1 MITSLIEVCV
11 FPTLYRPMYPR
22 SDPLEEFLDDLVD
35 DLVMEEG
42 ILCIREGVN
51 DMVDSYLEHAGQY
64 DILMDMATEE
74 AQRHAHDIVCTLALD
89 YRIIPTEFFA

>member
-1 MITSLIEVCV
+1 MITSLIEVC

-74 AQRHAHDIVCTLALD
+74 AQRHAHDIVCTLD
-89 YRIIPTEFFA
+89 YSIISTEFFA